1 MSEQPNYRRMSPP
14 PDKSPEEYTYV
25 ERRAELY
32 DLIDQQGGYRNLDR
46 SQRELGE
53 RYGVVHR
60 TIQKDIERILEW
72 EREHLGEHTETE
84 LSLVQGRGIQDY
96 IEAAKQYRKAGQY
109 EKAAECMSK
118 AYELA
123 SNHLDDLQELGEKDK
138 APDKHEHAG
147 PDGNPLNVTIRR
159 ERYDGEDDDSAES
172 GEGENE

>member
-1 MSEQPNYRRMSPP
+1 MSDQPNYRRLSPP
-14 PDKSPEEYTYV
+14 PEKDPTEYTYV

-46 SQRELGE
+46 SQRDLGE

-72 EREHLGEHTETE
+72 EKEHLGEHTESE

-96 IEAAKQYRKAGQY
+96 ITAAKEYRDNGQY
-109 EKAAECMSK
+109 EKAAECMAE

-123 SNHLDDLQELGEKDK
+123 SDHLADLQDVGAKTK
-138 APDKHEHAG
+138 APDKHEHSTE
-147 PDGNPLNVTIRR
+147 DGNPLVVI
-159 ERYDGEDDDSAES
+159 ES
-172 GEGENE
+172 GDE